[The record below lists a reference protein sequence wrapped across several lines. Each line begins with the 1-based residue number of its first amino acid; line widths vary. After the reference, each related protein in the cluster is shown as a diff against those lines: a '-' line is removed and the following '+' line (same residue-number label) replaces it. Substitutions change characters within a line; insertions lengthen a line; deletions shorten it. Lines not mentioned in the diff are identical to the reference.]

1 MYKFDSV
8 TVLQLNGR
16 EAKTLSFLGVFF
28 VFFFLQLVLV
38 SFGQLAIGAFLKVVH
53 GAFSFT
59 YTNTHENARMPACEM
74 STQQIVSS

>member
-8 TVLQLNGR
+8 TVLQINGR
-16 EAKTLSFLGVFF
+16 EANTLSFFVLGLF
-28 VFFFLQLVLV
+28 FFFLQVVLV
-38 SFGQLAIGAFLKVVH
+38 SVGQLAIGAFLKVVH